1 MRQGHDL
8 RSCEKLVYRQ
18 PCARDEEVLFH
29 GLSERIN
36 GLYLQLDPEER
47 EGQIMA
53 KAKKYMRDH
62 LGEPLTL
69 EDVSRLTYVSRSHL
83 SRLFRKRAG
92 QTFLE
97 YLTDLRIEEA
107 RRLLSEPGIKIYE
120 LAERLG
126 YRDWKHFSRTFKDRT
141 GYGPADYR
149 ANLSVKPSE

>member
-1 MRQGHDL
+1 
-8 RSCEKLVYRQ
+8 
-18 PCARDEEVLFH
+18 
-29 GLSERIN
+29 
-36 GLYLQLDPEER
+36 
-47 EGQIMA
+47 MA
-53 KAKKYMRDH
+53 KAKKYMREH